1 MSNSSPLNTERPRQ
15 SDSLVDE
22 FTNTLG
28 GRILTRPVQF
38 TAFWAAIALPFFY
51 IPLIAGETFFGVG
64 MELLPLLFVAN
75 AVALVV
81 GHGHKQ

>member
-1 MSNSSPLNTERPRQ
+1 MSNSSPLKNERPRQ
-15 SDSLVDE
+15 SNSLVDE
-22 FTNTLG
+22 FSNSLG
-28 GRILTRPVQF
+28 GRILARPVQF

-51 IPLIAGETFFGVG
+51 IPVVAGETIFGVG

-75 AVALVV
+75 ILALVV